1 MKRNSPLLCLPALL
15 LLLAGCSSNP
25 SLTVALTELGTATR
39 TDKGSAGLRLMRVV
53 NVTGLNSFDV
63 VGAYS
68 IDPDPPLFDIPP
80 ILGSTSVPDTLTPH
94 LTPGCSFI
102 VETTYGKD
110 ANEQDVTHV
119 GEKLVEVNEATL
131 LAVRARLKKEALDVL
146 DAVYAKAKA
155 DNADSAT
162 LNQLLAR
169 AKVLDAAIGTMEG
182 DAAKADSLKSGI
194 QRAKDAVAAA
204 DGALKSK
211 RDELE
216 KLIAK
221 SGIVVTQWTRKSHL
235 DAGASAAGAAEAGLA
250 KESETTGHLVLASP
264 RTTTLYVGGEI
275 FDLVN
280 ADTANDWTTRMKK
293 SRLYVTQYALAAKHI
308 AWTESRSG
316 SLAIRVALEVNKLVA
331 SLSGLEVAGLKQG
344 LEALKLKVGVGY
356 ESSYGATNAGTL
368 SGVAPHV
375 HKFPLHPRDR
385 YEKAFKD
392 EVGRGSGYSVV
403 YSARATLPGL
413 AHHWRREG
421 GDGPLDCSTG
431 K

>member
-1 MKRNSPLLCLPALL
+1 M
-15 LLLAGCSSNP
+15 
-25 SLTVALTELGTATR
+25 
-39 TDKGSAGLRLMRVV
+39 
-53 NVTGLNSFDV
+53 
-63 VGAYS
+63 
-68 IDPDPPLFDIPP
+68 
-80 ILGSTSVPDTLTPH
+80 
-94 LTPGCSFI
+94 
-102 VETTYGKD
+102 ETTYGKD

-119 GEKLVEVNEATL
+119 GEKLVEVDEATL

-264 RTTTLYVGGEI
+264 RTTTLYV
-275 FDLVN
+275 
-280 ADTANDWTTRMKK
+280 
-293 SRLYVTQYALAAKHI
+293 
-308 AWTESRSG
+308 
-316 SLAIRVALEVNKLVA
+316 
-331 SLSGLEVAGLKQG
+331 
-344 LEALKLKVGVGY
+344 
-356 ESSYGATNAGTL
+356 
-368 SGVAPHV
+368 
-375 HKFPLHPRDR
+375 DR
-385 YEKAFKD
+385 K
-392 EVGRGSGYSVV
+392 SVV
-403 YSARATLPGL
+403 
-413 AHHWRREG
+413 
-421 GDGPLDCSTG
+421 
-431 K
+431 